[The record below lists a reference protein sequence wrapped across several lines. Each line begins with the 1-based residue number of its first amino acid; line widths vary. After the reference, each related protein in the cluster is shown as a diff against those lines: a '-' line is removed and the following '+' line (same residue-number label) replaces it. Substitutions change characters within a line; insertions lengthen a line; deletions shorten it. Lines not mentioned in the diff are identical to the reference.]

1 MGCHFLR
8 NGRCFRLLIFVAQT
22 IAHRICLE
30 VKIILILQ
38 GLPTCLYG
46 AIFCKEVVSSINI
59 FLIIH

>member
-1 MGCHFLR
+1 MFP
-8 NGRCFRLLIFVAQT
+8 VAD
-22 IAHRICLE
+22 IRSSDDCPPHLSGS
-30 VKIILILQ
+30 KIILILQ